1 MRELL
6 KYAELLAVLKL
17 TNSSEK
23 QNSVLQLKAKV
34 RPGSL
39 YSLNFKFV
47 IQLLDRLILF
57 SHRTG
62 RNLNPTWFFA
72 DLL

>member
-1 MRELL
+1 MREIL

-34 RPGSL
+34 RPSSL
-39 YSLNFKFV
+39 YSF
-47 IQLLDRLILF
+47 
-57 SHRTG
+57 
-62 RNLNPTWFFA
+62 
-72 DLL
+72 DLTAGQARAV